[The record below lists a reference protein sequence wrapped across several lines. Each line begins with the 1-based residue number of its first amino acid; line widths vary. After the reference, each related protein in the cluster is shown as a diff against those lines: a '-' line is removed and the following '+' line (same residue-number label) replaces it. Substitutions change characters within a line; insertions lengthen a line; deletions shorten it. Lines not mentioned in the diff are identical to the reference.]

1 MGVCFNLN
9 QNKIF
14 MNKNKELIEKIEK
27 WLDSNPWL
35 ENYCIILIVVGLSYL
50 TVITLAWLLSFI
62 NF

>member
-1 MGVCFNLN
+1 MEVCFNLN

-14 MNKNKELIEKIEK
+14 MKKNKQIIEKLEK

-35 ENYCIILIVVGLSYL
+35 ENYCIIIIVVGLSYL
-50 TVITLAWLLSFI
+50 TVITLSWLLSFI